1 MSGFMASGRGPI
13 LITQAVLRRV
23 PASGAAACALVTG
36 LAAVACPGG
45 AGVTA
50 DATRRAAARIV
61 DRCPRKPVRG
71 FRGLRSTIMRDL
83 PQPALQC

>member
-1 MSGFMASGRGPI
+1 M
-13 LITQAVLRRV
+13 
-23 PASGAAACALVTG
+23 TG

-61 DRCPRKPVRG
+61 DRCPRKPPADSAGCGPRSCGTCLSPPGRADVGGAWLPVR
-71 FRGLRSTIMRDL
+71 RLL
-83 PQPALQC
+83 